1 MLQCKAEAERSSSLC
16 ACSLQLRICKDCR
29 YNVLAQYKLA
39 LAAGRKAAGL
49 GRASTDGGGGGG
61 KAVGTCGAD
70 SCANDGCAGGCET
83 TLTVAP
89 PPSAP
94 LLPMC
99 EGFSLAVTDANV
111 QLVGTNAAVLL
122 EEAEEI
128 EDLKVRLPLASSPIA
143 RSLEALS
150 ALGGHA
156 QLT

>member
-1 MLQCKAEAERSSSLC
+1 VLQWKAEADRSLSLC

-49 GRASTDGGGGGG
+49 GRASTDGGGG
-61 KAVGTCGAD
+61 KAVGTCGAE
-70 SCANDGCAGGCET
+70 SCANDDCAGGCET

-89 PPSAP
+89 PPLAP

-99 EGFSLAVTDANV
+99 EGFSLAVTDASV
-111 QLVGTNAAVLL
+111 QLVGTDAAVLL

-128 EDLKVRLPLASSPIA
+128 EDLKVRLPLATSPIA
-143 RSLEALS
+143 RSLEALC